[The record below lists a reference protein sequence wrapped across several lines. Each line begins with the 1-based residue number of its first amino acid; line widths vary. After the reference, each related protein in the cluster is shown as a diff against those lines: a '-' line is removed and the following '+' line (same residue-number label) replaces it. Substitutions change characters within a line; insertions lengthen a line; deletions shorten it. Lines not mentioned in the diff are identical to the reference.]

1 MGGLEGR
8 GNSGKENE
16 REKLKSGW
24 WTNIEI
30 MIRKHI
36 NKEGIFRVANALR
49 FHVESR
55 MTYVHS
61 DMEVIGQSTF
71 LWIKK
76 KPLYTVCL
84 RDANISVNNL

>member
-1 MGGLEGR
+1 
-8 GNSGKENE
+8 
-16 REKLKSGW
+16 
-24 WTNIEI
+24 

-36 NKEGIFRVANALR
+36 NKEGIFRVADALR